1 MIYDMRI
8 YTARPG
14 KERAMI
20 DRFTN
25 VVIPIFTRIGIDVVA
40 VYETKGEAP
49 KLIYVTRFDDEAA
62 WTKAWDAFKLDA
74 QWASAKAASETDGP
88 LLKQQDISVMR
99 DIPFH
104 QLMS

>member
-8 YTARPG
+8 YTGHPG

-25 VVIPIFTRIGIDVVA
+25 VVVPIFGRLGIEVVTF
-40 VYETKGEAP
+40 YETLDAAP
-49 KLIYVTRFDDEAA
+49 KLIYVTRFKDEAERA
-62 WTKAWDAFKLDA
+62 SAWDAFKTDA
-74 QWASAKAASETDGP
+74 DWADAKAASETGGP

-99 DIPFH
+99 
-104 QLMS
+104 QLSLP